1 MIPTQ
6 IIQGYWQNGTDIGL
20 GCALL
25 GVTYLVLNHVIKPT
39 IDPRE
44 PPILKPRLPLIGHIF
59 GLLQHG
65 VDYFSILG
73 YDIHIHAYTNQSAR
87 TWTDS

>member
-6 IIQGYWQNGTDIGL
+6 LIQNHWHNGAVIGL
-20 GCALL
+20 GCVLL

-39 IDPRE
+39 IDPHE
-44 PPILKPRLPLIGHIF
+44 PPILKPRLPLIGHIV
-59 GLLQHG
+59 GLLHHG

-73 YDIHIHAYTNQSAR
+73 YAIRHPSLHRSISEDLGY
-87 TWTDS
+87 